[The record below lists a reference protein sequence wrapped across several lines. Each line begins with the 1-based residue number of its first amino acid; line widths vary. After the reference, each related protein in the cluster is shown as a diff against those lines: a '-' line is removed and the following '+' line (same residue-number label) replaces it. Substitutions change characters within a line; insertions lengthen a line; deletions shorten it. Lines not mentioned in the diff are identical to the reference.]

1 MLYLNH
7 NGYIKENNDAVLS
20 TANRGYQYGDGV
32 FESIRIIDGEPINV
46 QLHYIRLVEGAEL
59 LKIRIPSFFSEAFF
73 ETKIVELLQRSNISQ
88 GGKCKISIDRASGGT
103 YSPEVNEAEYCIEV
117 YPLEKNRYELNQKGL
132 EIDLYTDQLKTKHK
146 ISNYKTKN
154 GLMYILASLDAK
166 EKGLDDVLIF
176 NSDNAIVEST
186 NSNVF
191 VVSNGVIYTPGLQD
205 GCLAGTMRVQ
215 VINIAIE
222 NGFKVYECPITP
234 QNLLVADEV
243 FLTNAIAGIKWVGGY
258 RTKRY
263 FNTTAKKFIHFLNE
277 KFQRLNEIEGE

>member
-59 LKIRIPSFFSEAFF
+59 LKIRMPSFFSEAFF